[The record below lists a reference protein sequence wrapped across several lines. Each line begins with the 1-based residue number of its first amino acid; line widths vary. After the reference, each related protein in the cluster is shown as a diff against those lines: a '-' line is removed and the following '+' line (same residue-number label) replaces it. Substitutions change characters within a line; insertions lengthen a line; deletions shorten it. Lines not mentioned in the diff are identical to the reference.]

1 MSDHEA
7 SWPKIVESRDPKAAA
22 TAHLAFLA
30 DSDEC
35 RQLLDALMERFVEVR
50 LADQKLE
57 VVLRDG
63 RDSVDGERVIRLAP
77 PFLGEAADRPPSVV
91 DVIRVHNG
99 IEWEAGGGGWF
110 GFYHSESGFGGSGG
124 WDCEALEEAAED
136 NAEFLAQLAAAGL
149 GPEDVEGCCDFGQNW
164 LIWHPAEQNTRGEP
178 TVYFVSHDD
187 CVAQPVVSAREL
199 GFGPLLLRVL
209 AWDVLGSSQVLDT
222 VHT

>member
-1 MSDHEA
+1 VSDHEA
-7 SWPKIVESRDPKAAA
+7 SWLKIVESHDPKAAM

-35 RQLLDALMERFVEVR
+35 RQLLDSLMAQFVEVR

-57 VVLRDG
+57 LVLRDG
-63 RDSVDGERVIRLAP
+63 KYGDDEERLIRFAP
-77 PFLGEAADRPPSVV
+77 PFMGEAADTPPSVV

-124 WDCEALEEAAED
+124 WECEALEEAAED

-164 LIWHPAEQNTRGEP
+164 LIWHPAEKNTRGEP
-178 TVYFVSHDD
+178 TVYFVSHGD
-187 CVAQPVVSAREL
+187 CVAEPVASAREL
-199 GFGPLLLRVL
+199 GFGPLLLRIL
-209 AWDVLGSSQVLDT
+209 AWDVLGSQVLDT
-222 VHT
+222 VYT